1 MTSSVYNNVYTANR
15 AIDGSFENNGGNDQS
30 RWVSNRNSND
40 EYIQIDLEAN
50 YDLTGV
56 NFIGKEMVLKNIKF
70 LSLKMEKHG
79 EGLSRREWTTWN
91 CKYPI

>member
-1 MTSSVYNNVYTANR
+1 TANR

-56 NFIGKEMVLKNIKF
+56 KLYWEGNGAKKYQILVSEDGK
-70 LSLKMEKHG
+70 
-79 EGLSRREWTTWN
+79 TWQ
-91 CKYPI
+91 K